1 MDRPPRNTLTSVS
14 MSSTNEQD
22 IPQAEVAA
30 PDGTETDNLAI
41 IARQAIVDA
50 NRAVYGY
57 ELFDRS
63 TASDSHTAASDA
75 ALLFNALSYA
85 GTEALVGKKTVFINC
100 THESLAGGHL
110 ELIHPDKVVLEVPP
124 LADSATAEEIEAR
137 VATLDALRTRGF
149 RLAFD
154 QHVLKRSYVS
164 WLPLA
169 GFIKLDMQAF
179 KPELAGPLV
188 KFAGM
193 HSQATLIAEK
203 VETPEQYQLM
213 ADLGVKLFVD
223 GADWPLNTAVKFTY
237 PTLPAVQA
245 VPVKRPGS
253 TLTGGGF
260 TAAATLVVVLQ

>member
-1 MDRPPRNTLTSVS
+1 

-124 LADSATAEEIEAR
+124 LPDSATAEEIEAR

-154 QHVLKRSYVS
+154 QNVLKRSYVRRGCRWRASSSSTCRPSSPS
-164 WLPLA
+164 WRA
-169 GFIKLDMQAF
+169 RW
-179 KPELAGPLV
+179 
-188 KFAGM
+188 
-193 HSQATLIAEK
+193 S
-203 VETPEQYQLM
+203 
-213 ADLGVKLFVD
+213 
-223 GADWPLNTAVKFTY
+223 N
-237 PTLPAVQA
+237 LPACTARPRWWQ
-245 VPVKRPGS
+245 KRWKPPS
-253 TLTGGGF
+253 NTS
-260 TAAATLVVVLQ
+260 